1 MAGHGLEVLDGCLDV
16 CLRQGIEV
24 GHLGSSSNAAR
35 FRDELAQQALI
46 PVFKAILYGK
56 PTSGE
61 KSTA

>member
-1 MAGHGLEVLDGCLDV
+1 MSASGRES
-16 CLRQGIEV
+16 EV

-35 FRDELAQQALI
+35 LRDELAQQALI

-56 PTSGE
+56 LTSGE